1 MKTIKKYWAIIIGA
15 VLALF
20 GIAVAAK
27 KKHDDNQIAK
37 TDKKIDDN
45 KNYVSNLQG
54 KIDAVETQRDEVKDQ
69 IQAQEQVIAK
79 LEDKKENIVVEE
91 RTVSDAKENI
101 LKKTKRG
108 RKPNKK
114 S

>member
-1 MKTIKKYWAIIIGA
+1 MKIIKKFWAAIVGA
-15 VLALF
+15 VLLLVTLG
-20 GIAVAAK
+20 GITKRVSDNK
-27 KKHDDNQIAK
+27 KSKI
-37 TDKKIDDN
+37 DKKIDDN
-45 KNYVSNLQG
+45 KNDVSNLQG
-54 KIDAVETQRDEVKDQ
+54 KIDAIETQRDEVKDQ

>member
-1 MKTIKKYWAIIIGA
+1 MKTIKKFWAAIVGA
-15 VLALF
+15 VLLLVTLG
-20 GIAVAAK
+20 GIIKRVSDNK
-27 KKHDDNQIAK
+27 KSKI
-37 TDKKIDDN
+37 DKKIDDN

>member
-1 MKTIKKYWAIIIGA
+1 
-15 VLALF
+15 
-20 GIAVAAK
+20 
-27 KKHDDNQIAK
+27 
-37 TDKKIDDN
+37 
-45 KNYVSNLQG
+45 VSNLQG